1 MFEVMSKACDQ
12 CLLSPRKIVSDARRR
27 QIMRETARRDCPFI
41 CHKASIAG
49 REVACSLHYDAT
61 GGGQLA
67 RIARRLGMVRFVDP
81 ETMERMWAFTVPT
94 G

>member
-27 QIMRETARRDCPFI
+27 QIMRDTVRKDCSFI
-41 CHKASIAG
+41 CHKASISG
-49 REVACSLHYDAT
+49 RDVACRLHYDAT

-67 RIARRLGMVRFVDP
+67 RIAGRFGMVRFVDP
-81 ETMERMWAFTVPT
+81 ETLEHVDVSLL
-94 G
+94 